1 MKKSTLSKLSFA
13 ILVTFALS
21 GCHLTSRALDNID
34 AVPETVITDENIY
47 SFGFTKPDSKNLPP
61 NRLVLLTEK
70 TAYVT
75 DITPDNEMVKVLRTT
90 ELSKQFE
97 VVTSDNTP
105 KKLGIYSYFSNPDTF
120 SAYSDHVDGKER
132 ICMAYRFEPNTNPA
146 LKKRETAI
154 LTQLGFKLATT
165 AATQQ
170 QKLLYARC
178 YNGTQGKIYAMK
190 TPLPSEYRFET
201 PVVVRVE
208 SQKGDVGLTATGLAS
223 TIILTPFAIVGDL
236 IMLPVMPFVGPFIWP
251 RGTKI

>member
-97 VVTSDNTP
+97 VVNRENRP
-105 KKLGIYSYFSNPDTF
+105 KKLGYT
-120 SAYSDHVDGKER
+120 H
-132 ICMAYRFEPNTNPA
+132 T
-146 LKKRETAI
+146 
-154 LTQLGFKLATT
+154 
-165 AATQQ
+165 
-170 QKLLYARC
+170 
-178 YNGTQGKIYAMK
+178 
-190 TPLPSEYRFET
+190 
-201 PVVVRVE
+201 
-208 SQKGDVGLTATGLAS
+208 SQTL
-223 TIILTPFAIVGDL
+223 IPFQPIL
-236 IMLPVMPFVGPFIWP
+236 IMLMERSVSVWLTVSNRTPIQH
-251 RGTKI
+251 